1 MDVSQETIELLKGL
15 DLFQEL
21 SGSPERIEAIGATL
35 KLKKVKAGDI
45 IIREG
50 ELGDCLYI
58 IKTGSVRVL
67 KNTLEDEMYT
77 VIILS
82 ANMKVFFGELAIID
96 NDLRSASVMAET
108 DCELLVWTRNDFEK
122 LSANDP
128 YLGYMVLKTISK
140 IISTRLRKSTK
151 DIVTLF
157 EALVHEVEGG
167 ADAIYN
173 E

>member
-1 MDVSQETIELLKGL
+1 MAVSQETLKILKDL
-15 DLFQEL
+15 DLFEGI
-21 SGSPERIEAIGATL
+21 SHSPERLTAVGATL
-35 KLKKVKAGDI
+35 KSKKVKSGEI

-50 ELGDCLYI
+50 ELGDALYI
-58 IKTGSVRVL
+58 IKSGSVRIL

-108 DCELLVWTRNDFEK
+108 ECELLVWTREDFET
-122 LSANDP
+122 LADADP
-128 YLGYMVLKTISK
+128 YLGYKVLKTISK
-140 IISTRLRKSTK
+140 IIANRLRKANK
-151 DIVTLF
+151 DIITLF

-167 ADAIYN
+167 AEN
-173 E
+173 HMQ